1 MREGK
6 CSICGKKST
15 HPIPHAGIA
24 FCPEHFSHYIEK
36 KIKQGTRE
44 IGIFGRKGRFGIL
57 LAGDVGS
64 SAVFEIMK
72 EIAEGR
78 GDEIVEING
87 RDLSPMEIA
96 ELAKKNSAKSVIT
109 GHSIEDFIIQMLI
122 FCSNKK
128 TSRLLKLSPK
138 TGIWGKVSGISFPSP
153 AFRLYRTELEE
164 YAKLKGLKFSS
175 HQKSSELEQA
185 LSLFIERLE
194 TKHPGTKHKM
204 LKSLLYFSRFPAK
217 ANRLEE

>member
-1 MREGK
+1 MRERK
-6 CSICGKKST
+6 CVICGQKSDYS
-15 HPIPHAGIA
+15 IAHAGISL
-24 FCPEHFSHYIEK
+24 CPMHFSRYVEK
-36 KIKQGTRE
+36 KIKQGARE
-44 IGIFGRKGRFGIL
+44 IGIFGGKGRFGML
-57 LAGDVGS
+57 LCGDAGS
-64 SAVFEIMK
+64 SVVFDIMK
-72 EIAEGR
+72 EIAGKR
-78 GDEIVEING
+78 GNEIVAIRSRG
-87 RDLSPMEIA
+87 SPQEIA
-96 ELAKKNSAKSVIT
+96 KLAKKSSAKSVIT